1 MVANARAVY
10 IATNFFKFYEDGI
23 NELMLPGITTKN
35 SGTHEIAFNFVMNC
49 YLIVII

>member
-10 IATNFFKFYEDGI
+10 IATKFFKSYEDGI

-35 SGTHEIAFNFVMNC
+35 SGTHETAFNVVINC
-49 YLIVII
+49 YLIVIL